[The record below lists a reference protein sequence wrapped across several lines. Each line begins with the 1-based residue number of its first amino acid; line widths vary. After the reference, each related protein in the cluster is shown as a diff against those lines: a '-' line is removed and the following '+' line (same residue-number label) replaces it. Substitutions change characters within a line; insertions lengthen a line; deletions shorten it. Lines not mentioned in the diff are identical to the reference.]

1 MGLVKVIDLQPSFQA
16 EPPDWKT
23 LNRFKERVV
32 SSIKEIMYSGIFK
45 HPTGHLANSIR
56 GYVSGN
62 SVYIISDASYAEAQ
76 ENGVAPHVMWYL
88 MNKTIPI
95 RTFSFG
101 QSKVIYRRATM
112 KSYLNGAWRHPGYP
126 GKKAFATGINQAID
140 DFSEEFR
147 DYNVFQHDA

>member
-16 EPPDWKT
+16 GPPDWNT

-32 SSIKEIMYSGIFK
+32 SSVKEIMYSGIFK

-62 SVYIISDASYAEAQ
+62 SVYIISDASYAKAQ
-76 ENGVAPHVMWYL
+76 EDGVAAHTMWYL
-88 MNKTIPI
+88 LGKTVPLRI
-95 RTFSFG
+95 FSFG
-101 QSKVIYRRATM
+101 QSKVIYRKATL
-112 KSYLNGAWRHPGYP
+112 KSYLNGAWRRKATP
-126 GKKAFATGINQAID
+126 GKKMFATGISQAID
-140 DFSEEFR
+140 DFSEEFK